1 MAWSLLSLGR
11 AAATP
16 YPAACRAVHPRI
28 PWTMIVRHEPGRE
41 SAAAMWSMRSSA
53 MSRSLLP
60 EAPQTT
66 TLPGAITAPGS
77 VGEK

>member
-1 MAWSLLSLGR
+1 
-11 AAATP
+11 
-16 YPAACRAVHPRI
+16 
-28 PWTMIVRHEPGRE
+28 MIVRSEPGRE

-66 TLPGAITAPGS
+66 TLPGAMAAPGS
-77 VGEK
+77 VGEKQLFQRIREEELSR